1 MIQYRQSRG
10 AKLLTVNG
18 KLTHKKMLD
27 KHQIALYNVITAK
40 NKSQVKQRAHTW
52 RYEYEII

>member
-18 KLTHKKMLD
+18 KLTHKKILD

-40 NKSQVKQRAHTW
+40 KQMPSETEGA
-52 RYEYEII
+52 YVEV